1 MVCSLSFSGM
11 RVIARLVFSPTMRPN
26 VRPFGY
32 GCLDHVLNCK
42 RKFGLS
48 EKRETQK
55 DSNEA
60 EAKRILDRVVEE
72 SETVGAS
79 SMRRVAER
87 MSDHLGAADVDE
99 NTWAEVW
106 GTRIGRTLGLIF
118 VIVLIVY
125 LLQTYVFTG

>member
-1 MVCSLSFSGM
+1 MSE
-11 RVIARLVFSPTMRPN
+11 N
-26 VRPFGY
+26 
-32 GCLDHVLNCK
+32 
-42 RKFGLS
+42 RK
-48 EKRETQK
+48 TPK
-55 DSNEA
+55 DSNEE
-60 EAKRILDRVVEE
+60 EAQRILDRVAGE

-87 MSDHLGAADVDE
+87 MSNHLGAADVDE

-125 LLQTYVFTG
+125 LLQTYVLTG